1 MAEASLLK
9 VNPPLVR
16 YLPDIPRKTDRW
28 TGRSTPAIFTR
39 RPWSSSRRYR
49 GVWHAPLAAKA
60 RNRHYR
66 TAHPLSRKNFAAML
80 SPLASAQ
87 TRAVADAMAA
97 GQFGPSA
104 LKRRADEVRQHYDR
118 VSASRGDYIAKNSYY
133 YEQIYRLL
141 RFIIPPG
148 KRVLQVGCLT
158 PDFLNAVA
166 PSFGGGID
174 LCETQVDLAGRRFP
188 HLRFHVHKNYDVAN
202 LGTFDHVIIT
212 DINDQTDP

>member
-1 MAEASLLK
+1 LRQKRGTGTIALLT
-9 VNPPLVR
+9 L
-16 YLPDIPRKTDRW
+16 
-28 TGRSTPAIFTR
+28 S
-39 RPWSSSRRYR
+39 
-49 GVWHAPLAAKA
+49 
-60 RNRHYR
+60 
-66 TAHPLSRKNFAAML
+66 SRKNFAAML

-158 PDFLNAVA
+158 PDFLNAVE
-166 PSFGGGID
+166 PSFGVGID
-174 LCETQVDLAGRRFP
+174 FSPKQIEECRRRFP
-188 HLRFHVHKNYDVAN
+188 HLQCRLHEN
-202 LGTFDHVIIT
+202 
-212 DINDQTDP
+212 